1 MKGSPRSVW
10 LSWANQAAGI
20 WTSTFMAAAKRNQA
34 AMLKA
39 MTTPPKSAATKSTP
53 AKRRKTAKR

>member
-1 MKGSPRSVW
+1 MKGTPHSLW

-20 WTSTFMAAAKRNQA
+20 WTNTFIAVAKRNQA

-39 MTTPPKSAATKSTP
+39 MTAPPKPAKS
-53 AKRRKTAKR
+53 KRRKAR